1 MKTFTKILLGILLIA
16 AIGGYWYLQKNKKH
30 IVKDSIDN
38 MLKKKTDS
46 LYFVHYDSSKIDE
59 VNGDASFYNVYL
71 QSDSIQKEVL
81 AGDDSLPK
89 TMYNIH
95 VDVIKVDGV
104 DITGLLTNE
113 SVAAKKILLHEPVV
127 QIINTGSNKQLPP
140 NYNDTLELY
149 KRILGNFK
157 SIHAD
162 TIQVTNGTVL
172 M

>member
-1 MKTFTKILLGILLIA
+1 MKTFTKILIGILLIA
-16 AIGGYWYLQKNKKH
+16 VIGGYWYIQKNKKH
-30 IVKDSIDN
+30 FVKKSIDN

-81 AGDDSLPK
+81 AGTDSLPK

-95 VDVIKVDGV
+95 VDKIEVDGV
-104 DITGLLTNE
+104 DITGLLANQ
-113 SVAAKKILLHEPVV
+113 SIAAKKILLNEPLV
-127 QIINTGSNKQLPP
+127 QVINTGSDKPAP
-140 NYNDTLELY
+140 SSYHDTLELY
-149 KRILGNFK
+149 KRILGKFK

-162 TIQVTNGTVL
+162 TIQVTNG
-172 M
+172 